1 MFIKN
6 VLQGNFWANDSL
18 YFPYILMYHITQI
31 EYHFRNQWCIKG
43 LTAHIHIS
51 KSTSGRS
58 LWFVTFSCLLPL
70 YLNED
75 ILSSITAQRENYLWQ
90 QSVSKLVN
98 VYNVYWDLVTHIINS
113 DYPSDHPPSQC
124 TTVQIFHNKD
134 RDTGCFIWNCHIG
147 VIRMYIDHRKTSD
160 HCHV

>member
-98 VYNVYWDLVTHIINS
+98 VYNIHCILGLGHSHNQFWLS
-113 DYPSDHPPSQC
+113 KWPPTISMYYSTNLSQ
-124 TTVQIFHNKD
+124 
-134 RDTGCFIWNCHIG
+134 
-147 VIRMYIDHRKTSD
+147 
-160 HCHV
+160 